1 MAFVSGRVAAK
12 LTSRKIV
19 VSIEDDELSRLVLL
33 TLKHG
38 PYEAVRAE
46 NYETLVQ
53 MVANYGA
60 HLVLLDIDDADGR
73 SMNLIDDRDDGKLQ
87 IPLIALTRRSDLR
100 RQLEAL
106 DRGADDCIG
115 VPFVPGDLI
124 ARIHAVLRRSYGKS
138 PTTFR
143 PVRIGDIEIDI
154 VARDVRR
161 KGEQVHLTA
170 LEQALLYL
178 LASNAGTVVSRDR
191 ILDAIWG
198 ADFLGESNVIDRHVR
213 SLRAKLQNGYR
224 NPTYIETVTGDGYRF
239 IVEAK
244 AT

>member
-1 MAFVSGRVAAK
+1 M
-12 LTSRKIV
+12 RKILI
-19 VSIEDDELSRLVLL
+19 SIEDDELAQLAML

-38 PYEAVRAE
+38 PYEYLRADGFAALLGSIAT
-46 NYETLVQ
+46 Y
-53 MVANYGA
+53 AP
-60 HLVLLDIDDADGR
+60 HLALLDIDDADGR
-73 SMNLIDDRDDGKLQ
+73 AIDLITDQEDGSLG

-143 PVRIGDIEIDI
+143 PVRIGDIEIDL

-161 KGEQVHLTA
+161 KGEEVHLTA
-170 LEQALLYL
+170 LERALLYL
-178 LASNAGTVVSRDR
+178 LASNAGTVVTRDR
-191 ILDAIWG
+191 ILDAVWG
-198 ADFLGESNVIDRHVR
+198 ADFLGESNIIDRHVR
-213 SLRAKLQNGYR
+213 SLRAKLQNDYR
-224 NPTYIETVTGDGYRF
+224 KPKYIETVSGSGYRF
-239 IVEAK
+239 VLEAEPV
-244 AT
+244 

>member
-1 MAFVSGRVAAK
+1 LGRRGTENSPV
-12 LTSRKIV
+12 RKV
-19 VSIEDDELSRLVLL
+19 LVSIEDHELAHLAML
-33 TLKHG
+33 TMKHG
-38 PYEAVRAE
+38 PYDCRRVDSFATLPGTVAE
-46 NYETLVQ
+46 F
-53 MVANYGA
+53 AP
-60 HLVLLDIDDADGR
+60 HLVLLDIDDAGGR
-73 SMNLIDDRDDGKLQ
+73 AIDLITDAEQGGLG

-154 VARDVRR
+154 VGRDVRR
-161 KGEQVHLTA
+161 KGDEVHLTA

-191 ILDAIWG
+191 ILDAVWG
-198 ADFLGESNVIDRHVR
+198 ADFLGESNIIDRHVR
-213 SLRAKLQNGYR
+213 SLRAKLQDDYR
-224 NPTYIETVTGDGYRF
+224 KPKYIETVAGAGYRF
-239 IVEAK
+239 VGEAES
-244 AT
+244 T